1 MREILKF
8 LVLHLLSVENYAIL
22 KMYKNYTKLFG
33 VAGDLYAEE
42 QKQSSE
48 NSGE

>member
-1 MREILKF
+1 MCDF
-8 LVLHLLSVENYAIL
+8 TLVKCWKLCYT
-22 KMYKNYTKLFG
+22 KNAQELYKLFG